1 MKFGCHKNGVTPLN
15 ACSVDIGSMSGGA
28 CLQWQHHLQ
37 HENADPIKRTS
48 DTRLEDRNAGMQVK
62 DQENWS
68 WKSSLSCGGC
78 PSWRRREAT
87 GNLIFERYADMFV
100 AGFEHDADARSF

>member
-1 MKFGCHKNGVTPLN
+1 MPLN
-15 ACSVDIGSMSGGA
+15 ACSVDIESNLVLHG
-28 CLQWQHHLQ
+28 LQWQDHIQ
-37 HENADPIKRTS
+37 HENADPMNRTS
-48 DTRLEDRNAGMQVK
+48 DTRLEDRNAGMPVK
-62 DQENWS
+62 DRENWS

-87 GNLIFERYADMFV
+87 GNLIFERYADKFV